1 MNIIV
6 SNLGV
11 AANKQNLRNLFSE
24 FGTVRS
30 VTMSGNQQK
39 PSGDF
44 CWLIIDEQADAEN
57 AVSSLNNTEF
67 MQQII
72 AVNSASIKASVPG
85 GKLFL

>member
-1 MNIIV
+1 MNIFV

-30 VTMSGNQQK
+30 VTMRRNQQK

-44 CWLIIDEQADAEN
+44 CWLIIDELADAEN
-57 AVSSLNNTEF
+57 AISSLNNTAF
-67 MQQII
+67 MQQVI
-72 AVNSASIKASVPG
+72 AVNRASIKASVPG
-85 GKLFL
+85 SKLFL